1 MSKGRKGI
9 LIAACILAALI
20 IGVAVIAP
28 RIFQVNRYR
37 PYVIQ
42 LIEQK
47 TGRQVEI
54 GRLDLSVFPSIKIRV
69 DDFAI
74 SNPAGFPA
82 GDWLRVGR
90 IDARL
95 DAGALWHH
103 RIVIRSLDLNGPDL
117 ALLSDAHGR
126 WNYAMPPARKAAP
139 DPPPSG
145 NPSSG
150 PAKSADPAPFSLQ
163 EISEVTLKDGGV
175 SLGSLTAAGNAGTPV
190 VIGRGLSATL
200 HNINLVE
207 FSGPQTAGG
216 NTSPVA
222 GEAKLKSLE
231 AGNLELQNVV
241 SEIQADP
248 SAVHLNNVKFDFYGG
263 RGAADILLKLAAPV
277 PQYTA
282 RGELSGVN
290 AAELLDRFPQG
301 RGELTG
307 TLQLQFELSG
317 DARNSPDPWAGKQG
331 HGTLTVQ
338 KGRLPKLQLD
348 KAMLELA
355 RLAQMGPVSGDPS
368 AFSLIALDWRLANG
382 SLATTNVRVN
392 GNGMALEGA
401 GTIGL
406 AGAGSLKYQ
415 GVAEVTAQKNMLTNM
430 LANLSG
436 ASFSKGK
443 LGVPFSLEGTL
454 QKPQF
459 RLETAGALS
468 SPASTR
474 NGNQTQQDIRG
485 LLNLFKHKK

>member
-9 LIAACILAALI
+9 LIAACIIAALI
-20 IGVAVIAP
+20 ISVAVIAP

-37 PYVIQ
+37 PYVVQ

-54 GRLDLSVFPSIKIRV
+54 GRLGLSVFPSIRIEV

-95 DAGALWHH
+95 DAGALWRHQ
-103 RIVIRSLDLNGPDL
+103 IVIRSLDLNGPDL
-117 ALLSDAHGR
+117 TLLSDAHGR
-126 WNYAMPPARKAAP
+126 WNYAMPPRRAAAP
-139 DPPPSG
+139 DPPGGGDPPG
-145 NPSSG
+145 A
-150 PAKSADPAPFSLQ
+150 PAKSADPPLFSLQ
-163 EISEVTLKDGGV
+163 EISKVTLKNGAI
-175 SLGSLTAAGNAGTPV
+175 SLGSLTPAGAAGTPV

-200 HNINLVE
+200 HDINLAE
-207 FSGPQTAGG
+207 FSSPQAAGG
-216 NTSPVA
+216 SASPAA
-222 GEAKLKSLE
+222 GEAKLKSLD
-231 AGNLELQNVV
+231 AGNLELQNVS

-263 RGAADILLKLAAPV
+263 RGAAEILLKLAAPV
-277 PQYTA
+277 LEYTVH
-282 RGELSGVN
+282 GGLTEVN

-307 TLQLQFELSG
+307 TLQSQFEFSG
-317 DARNSPDPWAGKQG
+317 DARNSPDLWAGKRG
-331 HGTLTVQ
+331 HGTLIVQ

-348 KAMLELA
+348 KAMLQLA

-368 AFSLIALDWRLANG
+368 AFSLISLDWSLANG
-382 SLATTNVRVN
+382 AITTTNVRVN

-406 AGAGSLKYQ
+406 AGAGSLEYQ
-415 GVAEVTAQKNMLTNM
+415 GVAEITAQKNALTNM

-443 LGVPFSLEGTL
+443 LGVPFSLQGTL

-459 RLETAGALS
+459 RLKTAGILA
-468 SPASTR
+468 SPTSTP
-474 NGNQTQQDIRG
+474 NQTQQDVRG
-485 LLNLFKHKK
+485 LLNLFKRKK